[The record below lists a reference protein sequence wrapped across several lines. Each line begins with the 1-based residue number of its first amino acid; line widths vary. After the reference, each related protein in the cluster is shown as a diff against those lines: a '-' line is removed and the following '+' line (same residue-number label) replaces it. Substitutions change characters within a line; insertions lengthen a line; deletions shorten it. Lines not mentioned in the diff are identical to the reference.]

1 MKKGYE
7 KPELIEY
14 EDLKNLTAGQ
24 NDSPPIVNGPI
35 DNGPNG

>member
-24 NDSPPIVNGPI
+24 NDSPVEPVEPVGPA
-35 DNGPNG
+35 